1 MSSLSE
7 QRLIIAKSVSD
18 KLAQE
23 GQLTPFQARSFVRCL
38 QTSWEV
44 DVIQWRDGESSKLLS
59 YTYNLI
65 HVAQI
70 FRDVEGSDSPNAIQA
85 YKRAAEQLEWL
96 SRAGDGDELYMN
108 VPISLLA
115 GAAYQLGGLP
125 AMSSGLLKQVSSE
138 DAGWKLCAQFLQCNF
153 NGVIESVAQFWHT
166 SPELT
171 GKNASFNL
179 LHDKEDDSFSWY
191 ITVELVRILGLI
203 SHSLRVNDKLRL
215 QASLEKLS
223 SMHQMGNRVL
233 DSDVSLFISMLYEV
247 ALNFSKASIYEPLD
261 KLLKIDPAKS
271 EIVNRF
277 ARIQY
282 QNGRGILWASQLTGI
297 ERLIEK
303 KSFALCTPT
312 GSGKTLVANL
322 ALVKELMLVKHGGEA
337 GALALYLVPS
347 RALAGEVEGKL
358 TREMGNEL
366 IVTGLYGGND
376 WGITDY
382 WLKVEKPTVLVATV
396 EKAEAL
402 MRYLGPLILTRLK
415 LLILD
420 EAHQVVPS
428 DPEYSVKK
436 FSQHEERSLRLE
448 SFVTRV
454 LTQSPNIA
462 RIALTAVAGGAATP
476 VARWVEHNKDALPVG
491 LNYRST
497 RQVIGVFETRPRA
510 TPKIKIDLMNDTP
523 LSVIGRDTSPYL
535 SLKIDPMPQ
544 LPASMRNSL
553 NRYNQLEILWASMH
567 FRQSGRRV
575 LISLTQAP
583 QHTMKWFNEALNLKS
598 WKDLVSFVSP
608 ENPFH
613 KKYYDE
619 AYDTCVD
626 YCGENSYEAKL
637 LKAGIATSHGQMP
650 QKLRLLMVKLI
661 EQGICKITVA
671 TATLTEGVNL
681 PFDIIFLPQL
691 RRRSYDPDVE
701 ESIVF
706 PLSTSEFKNLSGR
719 AGRPGSANSMEGV
732 TLIAIP
738 QSISTTAPKEMRK
751 QQRQVENFKRDY
763 DDLKRRLTEDSESNS
778 VTSSIALLIQSI
790 FEKAVDNG
798 LISNE
803 SEYLSWLETCS
814 PEDISDTA
822 AMGDTSTQSMLADCL
837 DELDGI
843 LLSTTEEYHAVDKGN
858 IEDHLKNMWKNTFSS
873 YASAQEE
880 WMERAFIKRGLAVVN
895 TLYPDEKERKKLYQY
910 GYTPFMGR
918 RFDSVYN
925 NVKNVLVEAKDYGVS
940 TADERGRIFGQ
951 LADLISED
959 QGFGFSV
966 GQTVSAQ
973 RVLQNWYGVLTWWLT
988 IPKSTPPQPDELRE
1002 WQRFVSDNLEFRLG
1016 VVVGASVARAW
1027 SEGVDG
1033 ELLVPSLEEWKDK
1046 TGLPWFGFWVRELL
1060 KWGTH
1065 EPFVAFSLAQGIAK
1079 TRSNALEKKLEFDEW
1094 LKSELKEIKPDDWID
1109 PQLFLKWKATL
1120 PKAEKRKIAELKF
1133 SAKLTETNG
1142 AKGTYNVLPMH
1153 NNGTV
1158 TWLDPA
1164 GYELA
1169 KSEVEDWDEQYSQQ
1183 RSDFKLII
1191 TKRVAFVER
1200 VYL

>member
-1 MSSLSE
+1 MPSLNE
-7 QRLIIAKSVSD
+7 QRLQIAKSVSE

-38 QTSWEV
+38 QTSWDV
-44 DVIQWRDGESSKLLS
+44 DVIQWREDESSKLLS
-59 YTYNLI
+59 YAYNLI
-65 HVAQI
+65 HVAEI
-70 FRDVEGSDSPNAIQA
+70 YKDIEDCESPNAKQA

-96 SRAGDGDELYMN
+96 SRAGDELHVN

-138 DAGWKLCAQFLQCNF
+138 SAGWKLCAQFLQGDF
-153 NGVIESVAQFWHT
+153 DGVINSVTQFWQT

-171 GKNASFNL
+171 EQDASFNL
-179 LHDKEDDSFSWY
+179 LQEQEDDTFSWY

-223 SMHQMGNRVL
+223 SMRKMGNRVL
-233 DSDVSLFISMLYEV
+233 GSDVSLFISMLSEV
-247 ALNFSKASIYEPLD
+247 AVNFSKASIYGPLD
-261 KLLKIDPAKS
+261 KLLEIDPAKS
-271 EIVNRF
+271 ETLNRF
-277 ARIQY
+277 ARTQY
-282 QNGRGILWASQLTGI
+282 QNGRGILWASQLAGI
-297 ERLIEK
+297 DRLIEK
-303 KSFALCTPT
+303 TSFALCTPT

-322 ALVKELMLVKHGGEA
+322 AIVKELMLVNHGTEI

-382 WLKVEKPTVLVATV
+382 WLEAERPTVLVATI

-402 MRYLGPLILTRLK
+402 MRYLGPLILARLK

-448 SFVTRV
+448 SFVTRI

-476 VARWVEHNKDALPVG
+476 VARWIEHNNNALPVG

-497 RQVIGVFETRPRA
+497 RQVIGVLETRPGD
-510 TPKIKIDLMNDTP
+510 TPKINIDLMNDTP
-523 LSVIGRDTSPYL
+523 LSVTGRGASPYL
-535 SLKIDPMPQ
+535 NLKIDPMPQ

-553 NRYNQLEILWASMH
+553 NRYNQLETLWASMH

-583 QHTMKWFNEALNLKS
+583 QHTMKWFNEALNLDS
-598 WKDLVSFVSP
+598 WGDLVSFEPP
-608 ENPFH
+608 ENPLH

-619 AYDTCVD
+619 AYNTCAD
-626 YCGENSYEAKL
+626 YCGESSYEAKL

-650 QKLRLLMVKLI
+650 QRLRILMTKLI
-661 EQGICKITVA
+661 ELGICSITVA

-701 ESIVF
+701 ESTVF
-706 PLSTSEFKNLSGR
+706 PLSTSEFRNLSGR
-719 AGRPGSANSMEGV
+719 AGRPGSASSMEGI
-732 TLIAIP
+732 TLVAIP
-738 QSISTTAPKEMRK
+738 QTPSTTAPRQMNA
-751 QQRQVENFKRDY
+751 QQRQVRTLKYDY
-763 DDLKRRLTEDSESNS
+763 ANLKQRLAEDAKANIVESPLS
-778 VTSSIALLIQSI
+778 LLIQSI
-790 FEKAVDNG
+790 FEKAIENG
-798 LISNE
+798 LISDE
-803 SEYLSWLETCS
+803 SEFLSWLESCS
-814 PEDISDTA
+814 PGDVSDTA
-822 AMGDTSTQSMLADCL
+822 AMGDTSPLSVLADCL

-843 LLSTTEEYHAVDKGN
+843 LLNTTVEHHASENGDIEEY
-858 IEDHLKNMWKNTFSS
+858 LKSMWQKTFSS
-873 YASAQEE
+873 YAYAQEE

-895 TLYPDEKERKKLYQY
+895 TLYSDEKERKKLYQY

-918 RFDSVYN
+918 RFDAVYSN
-925 NVKNVLVEAKDYGVS
+925 IINVLIEAKDYGVS
-940 TADERGRIFGQ
+940 SEDERGRIFGR
-951 LADLISED
+951 LAELISED

-966 GQTVSAQ
+966 GKSVSAQ
-973 RVLQNWYGVLTWWLT
+973 KVLKNWYGVLAWWLS
-988 IPKSTPPQPDELRE
+988 IPESVAPQPDELRE
-1002 WQRFVSDNLEFRLG
+1002 WQRFVNENLEFRLG
-1016 VVVGASVARAW
+1016 VVVGASAARAW
-1027 SEGVDG
+1027 SDGVDG

-1079 TRSNALEKKLEFDEW
+1079 TRSQALAIKLVFDEW
-1094 LKSELKEIKPDDWID
+1094 LNSELIEIKPDDWIN
-1109 PQLFLKWKATL
+1109 PQLFLRWKASL
-1120 PKAEKRKIAELKF
+1120 PKVEKLLKEDLKIPAT
-1133 SAKLTETNG
+1133 LTGTTG
-1142 AKGTYNVLPMH
+1142 KKGTYSVLPNYS
-1153 NNGTV
+1153 NNII

-1169 KSEVEDWDEQYSQQ
+1169 KSEVDAWDERYSLQ
-1183 RSDFKLII
+1183 RSDFIMTI
-1191 TKRVAFVER
+1191 TKGIAVVEK
-1200 VYL
+1200 VF